1 MKTRIVLSLLVSIG
15 CLILFNFV
23 NGHPGAAAP
32 ALVTYTL
39 GVPEVAATHSAAID
53 IVGWLPEGPLMLML
67 HEGQRSHVA
76 YFAPDTGELAPAK
89 EFTSWREALQ
99 TVGRASL
106 PDPHVSD
113 PPALPFLAAQWS
125 PDGRIRAAILAP
137 GAQAG
142 TPLPASRL
150 QLFDSSTGQVTAWE
164 NAPRF
169 ITDLAW
175 APDSRWLAVL
185 GVAGVAD
192 NGAERAQLFLVDAH
206 TGKAY
211 PAREETFGGGMWG
224 RQLAWSPDGTWLAI
238 ACPTATEGRVCLLPA
253 RYGELRTPP
262 AATLMDTGPS
272 MLDPAPTPVR
282 STLVYT
288 PPAEITLHVYQLTLG
303 GARRQPY
310 TLCEPGSTAWGCT
323 VFCDE
328 TDFPCVR
335 TVTHPYPYAANPI
348 TISIES
354 DYLLDVVPLEM
365 GTYYHATAL
374 IAQAAAARSYAY
386 RVIYDGRAV
395 NNSTAFQ
402 AFIPYKF
409 ESLPTASFPDN
420 PENPCAAS
428 NLNARQHTIC
438 DAVAPG
444 YYIAYD
450 STPEEYIP
458 AFAEFSADAWLQTVN
473 GGRIYLRGVEDPISS
488 GCDANDYGHQRGM
501 SQEGASRWARGN
513 RCSYSGAGNDPWSIR
528 WDDARQILTH
538 YYTGIQLRD
547 SAGTRLTPDYRWAP
561 LEIDWRSGSVSPPLL
576 QPAETRLVTFTVQN
590 TGVLTW
596 TGQVALTYHGWE
608 TESGAPI
615 ITTTTRVTIAQM
627 VAPGASIRVG
637 VPLTAPLQTEALQ
650 RYRLRFDMQLDEGSA
665 EPVNFSTREPERPWP
680 VYETEITV
688 MLLPHKMFI
697 PLILRGATG

>member
-1 MKTRIVLSLLVSIG
+1 MKTRFLVGLLAGIGLLLMSLSIS
-15 CLILFNFV
+15 
-23 NGHPGAAAP
+23 GHSGTAAP
-32 ALVTYTL
+32 LLTTYVF
-39 GVPEVAATHSAAID
+39 GRPQVVAAQPAAISIAGWLSDGLLMLVDGQSSQATYFNPETGKLTLAQNSISWSAA
-53 IVGWLPEGPLMLML
+53 
-67 HEGQRSHVA
+67 
-76 YFAPDTGELAPAK
+76 
-89 EFTSWREALQ
+89 LQ
-99 TVGRASL
+99 AVGRTSVLPPPVAAS
-106 PDPHVSD
+106 PEPR
-113 PPALPFLAAQWS
+113 FLEAQWS

-142 TPLPASRL
+142 APLPASSL
-150 QLFDSSTGQVTAWE
+150 QLFDSSTGQVTTWE

-185 GVAGVAD
+185 GIAGVGGD
-192 NGAERAQLFLVDAH
+192 GVERAQLFLVDAWS
-206 TGKAY
+206 GAAY

-224 RQLAWSPDGTWLAI
+224 RQLAWSPDGTWLAV

-253 RYGELRTPP
+253 RYGEFRSTPT
-262 AATLMDTGPS
+262 ATLTDTVPS
-272 MLDPAPTPVR
+272 MPAQNPPPVR

-328 TDFPCVR
+328 LDFPCVR
-335 TVTHPYPYAANPI
+335 TTTLPYPYASNPI
-348 TISIES
+348 TIPIES
-354 DYLLDVVPLEM
+354 DYLLDVIPLEM

-386 RVIYDGRAV
+386 RAIYDGRSI

-458 AFAEFSADAWLQTVN
+458 AFAEFSADAWLRTVN
-473 GGRIYLRGVEDPISS
+473 GGRVYLCSVEDPISS

-513 RCSYSGAGNDPWSIR
+513 RCSYSGVGNDPWSVR

-547 SAGTRLTPDYRWAP
+547 NAGARLTPDYRWAP

-596 TGQVALTYHGWE
+596 TGQVALAYHGWE
-608 TESGAPI
+608 TESGAPV
-615 ITTTTRVTIAQM
+615 ITTTTRVTIAQT
-627 VAPGASIRVG
+627 VAPGASIRVS
-637 VPLTAPLQTEALQ
+637 VPLTAPLQIEALQ
-650 RYRLRFDMQLDEGSA
+650 RYRLRFDMQLDEGGVA
-665 EPVNFSTREPERPWP
+665 PVNFSTREPERPWP
-680 VYETEITV
+680 IYETEITV
-688 MLLPHKMFI
+688 MLLPHKIFI
-697 PLILRGATG
+697 PLILREATG